1 VSAAPDRAR
10 AAPFRA
16 CHRAAVSCVLAGLL
30 PNALAAPSV
39 PQACAG
45 RPDIVAPCFD
55 VGGRLNFRN
64 GTPSARIWSLG
75 TRRMLGIHHDEL
87 PAGLPVGSHDFAT
100 EIRGTFNVCP
110 FTREQAGH
118 MQFVCIESWSDVFIR
133 QRHDNA
139 ETS

>member
-30 PNALAAPSV
+30 PNALATPLV

-45 RPDIVAPCFD
+45 RPEIVAPCFE
-55 VGGRLNFRN
+55 VRGRLSFRN
-64 GTPSARIWSLG
+64 GTPSARIWPVG
-75 TRRMLGIHHDEL
+75 TTRMLGIHHDEL
-87 PAGLPVGSHDFAT
+87 RAGLLVGPHDFAT
-100 EIRGTFNVCP
+100 EIRGTFKLCP

-118 MQFVCIESWSDVFIR
+118 MDFVCIESWRDVAIR
-133 QRHDNA
+133 QRHDIA
-139 ETS
+139 ETW